1 MIGIDEVLSHHL
13 PQRRIIVDDQD
24 MAYFGQV
31 IVRAVVI
38 PTSGSGRGRGPLSE
52 GSAKELRVVQETA
65 IEATYFPPHS

>member
-1 MIGIDEVLSHHL
+1 VIGIDEVLGHHL

-38 PTSGSGRGRGPLSE
+38 PTSGSGRGPLSE
-52 GSAKELRVVQETA
+52 GSAKQLRVVQETA